1 MSEFLI
7 NISFQV
13 ARVLHLMYRLV
24 VQPNTFRAHTFA
36 DSFISCGGVETLLVL
51 LQREAKAG
59 NDSIAESSG
68 GKVAENVSIESSVHE
83 TNKSKEKSH
92 DDHVE
97 SLGEKEY
104 VSHEEGSQL
113 QSSSTGDS
121 SIIVSAGTNIGRT
134 PSSSE
139 NQLIRNLGGISFS
152 ITADSARSN
161 VYNVDNGDGIVVGII
176 HLLGAL
182 LTSGH
187 LKFSSNVA
195 SLHLPSNLLSNG
207 LPDEGSAMFYDK
219 ISLVLFALQK
229 AFQAEP
235 QRLMTYNVYMALLGA
250 AVWIAYLFSFVSL
263 SVYVCM
269 HVLSLLFTTT
279 TATTAITTTKKPQFC
294 KSCFAKNEKNTKEIK
309 IKKNNSYL

>member
-7 NISFQV
+7 NVLFQV

-36 DSFISCGGVETLLVL
+36 NSFISCGGVETLLVL

-59 NDSIAESSG
+59 NHSIAESSG

-97 SLGEKEY
+97 SLGKKEY

-121 SIIVSAGTNIGRT
+121 SIIVSSGTNIGRT

-161 VYNVDNGDGIVVGII
+161 VYNIDNGDGIVVGII

-182 LTSGH
+182 VTSGH

-207 LPDEGSAMFYDK
+207 LPDEGSAMFSDK

-229 AFQAEP
+229 AFQAAP
-235 QRLMTYNVYMALLGA
+235 QRLMTDNVYMALLGA
-250 AVWIAYLFSFVSL
+250 AVWIAY
-263 SVYVCM
+263 
-269 HVLSLLFTTT
+269 
-279 TATTAITTTKKPQFC
+279 
-294 KSCFAKNEKNTKEIK
+294 
-309 IKKNNSYL
+309 

>member
-1 MSEFLI
+1 MIIISEFLI
-7 NISFQV
+7 DVSFQV

-24 VQPNTFRAHTFA
+24 VQPNTCRAYTFA
-36 DSFISCGGVETLLVL
+36 ESFISCGGIETLLVL

-59 NDSIAESSG
+59 NHSISESSSR
-68 GKVAENVSIESSVHE
+68 KVAENVLVQRSGHE
-83 TNKSKEKSH
+83 TSTCKENQ

-97 SLGEKEY
+97 SLGEREY

-121 SIIVSAGTNIGRT
+121 SIIVSLGTNIGRT

-152 ITADSARSN
+152 ITADSARNN

-176 HLLGAL
+176 NLLGAL
-182 LTSGH
+182 LTSGQ

-195 SLHLPSNLLSNG
+195 SLHLPSNMPSNG
-207 LPDEGSAMFYDK
+207 LPDEGSVIFSDK

-229 AFQAEP
+229 AFQAAP
-235 QRLMTYNVYMALLGA
+235 QRLMTDNVYMALLGA
-250 AVWIAYLFSFVSL
+250 AVWMAYLFSFVSFIL
-263 SVYVCM
+263 FLCACM
-269 HVLSLLFTTT
+269 CCPCCLLVLVGS
-279 TATTAITTTKKPQFC
+279 I
-294 KSCFAKNEKNTKEIK
+294 AK
-309 IKKNNSYL
+309 

>member
-7 NISFQV
+7 NVSFQV

-59 NDSIAESSG
+59 NHPIAESSG
-68 GKVAENVSIESSVHE
+68 GKVAEIESFVDE

-113 QSSSTGDS
+113 QSSSTGGS
-121 SIIVSAGTNIGRT
+121 SIIVSAGTDIGRT

-182 LTSGH
+182 VTSGH

-195 SLHLPSNLLSNG
+195 SPHLPSNLLSNG
-207 LPDEGSAMFYDK
+207 LPDEGSAMFSDK

-229 AFQAEP
+229 AFQAAP
-235 QRLMTYNVYMALLGA
+235 QRLMTDNVYMALLGA

-263 SVYVCM
+263 
-269 HVLSLLFTTT
+269 
-279 TATTAITTTKKPQFC
+279 
-294 KSCFAKNEKNTKEIK
+294 
-309 IKKNNSYL
+309 